1 MIEGG
6 TAVKKTVSFG
16 QAVVAS
22 EAVLPVRVQEVLGE
36 FVGVTH
42 TLTFRECSLKPRSSG
57 G

>member
-1 MIEGG
+1 M
-6 TAVKKTVSFG
+6 KKTVSFG

-42 TLTFRECSLKPRSSG
+42 TLTFRECSLEAPF
-57 G
+57 

>member
-6 TAVKKTVSFG
+6 TAVKKTVSFW

-36 FVGVTH
+36 LVGVTH
-42 TLTFRECSLKPRSSG
+42 TLTCRECSLEAPF
-57 G
+57 